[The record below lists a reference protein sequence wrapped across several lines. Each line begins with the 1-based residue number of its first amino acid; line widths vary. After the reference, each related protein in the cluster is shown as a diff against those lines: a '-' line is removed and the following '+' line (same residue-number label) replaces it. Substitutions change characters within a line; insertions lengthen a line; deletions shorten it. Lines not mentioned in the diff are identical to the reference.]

1 MHENKYFTEFIQY
14 LDIERGFSPNTL
26 EAYIGDVSK
35 YIKFLG
41 DKRGIGSPH
50 NVEKEDISSFISWMY
65 GKNLSRL
72 F

>member
-14 LDIERGFSPNTL
+14 LDVERGFSPNTL

-41 DKRGIGSPH
+41 DKRGIKSPDR
-50 NVEKEDISSFISWMY
+50 VK
-65 GKNLSRL
+65 K
-72 F
+72 